1 MKKLIVFVL
10 TFVFLLVLIGCTSE
24 KEHTIRI
31 VIPAGSQAE
40 FVYSEEEISP
50 LNSQFTVKSID
61 VADGTSVVLQ
71 SVETE
76 YEDISTFF
84 TKGEPMIVRAEKG
97 AWYKIGIAMQNPTDQ
112 DVIVSI
118 NVENANVRID

>member
-10 TFVFLLVLIGCTSE
+10 TFVFILVLIGCTSE

-61 VADGTSVVLQ
+61 VADGTSVAVNSFLLKSLIIVQ
-71 SVETE
+71 IPGLVACKSIFLTLSLESSLSV
-76 YEDISTFF
+76 DLKCI
-84 TKGEPMIVRAEKG
+84 
-97 AWYKIGIAMQNPTDQ
+97 
-112 DVIVSI
+112 
-118 NVENANVRID
+118 